1 MVPIIAANP
10 RAINYRLA
18 LLTGEG
24 VSMTAWP
31 ALASPLFIHVRAL
44 PQFLIVFLIF
54 ASHNACIELP
64 LSLSLPLAEFCHDG
78 SETSA

>member
-1 MVPIIAANP
+1 
-10 RAINYRLA
+10 
-18 LLTGEG
+18 
-24 VSMTAWP
+24 MTAWP